1 MRSALRILLLL
12 AILFV
17 PIGPVGRIGQPAIA
31 MAASK
36 CAALPLPRAFTVQPD
51 QAASAAHD
59 GASLRVEPGAF
70 AAPTAISV
78 TPLCQDDLPALDQG
92 MANVT
97 KRPRRGYRFLPHMHF
112 QGKITIS
119 LPYDKALIP
128 PGLSEQDLET
138 FYFDEQAGSWKALER
153 VAVDTQ
159 AQVVVSLTDH
169 FTDMIN
175 AAVTVPDHPA
185 QSSFTPTTLDDIQA
199 ADPSSGL
206 TLIDAPQ
213 AATSGDANLLYPIT
227 LPAGRDG
234 MGPQLG
240 IRYNSGGGNGWL
252 GVGWELTSEAI
263 TIDTRWGVPRYDP
276 ARETETYVL
285 NGEQLTPL
293 AHLGAPQ
300 PRRAE
305 KSFHCRVESSFERII
320 RHGDRPDN
328 YWWEVV
334 SKDGVRFF
342 YGGAPESGPIAGA
355 TLSDEG
361 GNIFKWALREARDLR
376 GNAIQYSYAR
386 DQPRRKRRRP
396 RRPALPLGDQ
406 LHPPQL
412 LDAPEVRARQDA
424 SPLRIIDVFQ
434 QLIALFELSHRP
446 ALLAY
451 LRSKG
456 YAATETPA
464 GVETNGPGGAAL
476 RATFDQRGRL
486 QEISAASL

>member
-78 TPLCQDDLPALDQG
+78 TPLCQDDLPARDQD

-97 KRPRRGYRFLPHMHF
+97 KGPRRGYRLLPHMHF

-293 AHLGAPQ
+293 AHRGAPQ
-300 PRRAE
+300 PRSAE
-305 KSFHCRVESSFERII
+305 KSFHRRVESSFERII

-386 DQPRRKRRRP
+386 VTDPGVSGGVPGVQLYPSAINYTRLSCSTRRRC
-396 RRPALPLGDQ
+396 A
-406 LHPPQL
+406 
-412 LDAPEVRARQDA
+412 RARTLRRSA
-424 SPLRIIDVFQ
+424 S
-434 QLIALFELSHRP
+434 ST
-446 ALLAY
+446 Y
-451 LRSKG
+451 S
-456 YAATETPA
+456 
-464 GVETNGPGGAAL
+464 
-476 RATFDQRGRL
+476 
-486 QEISAASL
+486 SS